1 MKTKALLAVGII
13 VVLALVGLVGCSATG
28 ATASQPQAQV
38 QAQAPVNVNVGNQQT
53 GIWVSGQ
60 GKITVTPDLAILS
73 LGVSSQMTTVA
84 EAQSQAST
92 AMDKV
97 ISTLTGNGID
107 KKDIQTQSFNIQQV
121 TRWDDKGQQETV
133 IGYRVSNMVIAK
145 IRALDKVGAII
156 DATVAA
162 GGDLIRIS
170 GVGFS
175 VEQPEQY
182 YTQVRELAMNDAKA
196 KADQIAKLAGVTL
209 GKPSYVSENSY
220 TPYQTPV
227 MYKSL
232 DSAGGAAAPT
242 TSISPGET
250 DITMSVQVTYDI
262 Q

>member
-1 MKTKALLAVGII
+1 MKTKTLLAVGII
-13 VVLALVGLVGCSATG
+13 VILALVGLAGCSAAG
-28 ATASQPQAQV
+28 VTAAEPQA
-38 QAQAPVNVNVGNQQT
+38 QAQAPINVNVGNQQT

-60 GKITVTPDLAILS
+60 GKITVTPDLATLS
-73 LGVSSQMTTVA
+73 LGVSSQMTSVA

-97 ISTLTGNGID
+97 ISTLTDSGID

-121 TRWDDKGQQETV
+121 TRWDDKGQQETI

-145 IRALDKVGAII
+145 IRALDKVGAVI

-162 GGDLIRIS
+162 GGDLIRIN

-175 VEQPEQY
+175 VENPEQY

-220 TPYQTPV
+220 SPYQTPMPV
-227 MYKSL
+227 MYKSM
-232 DSAGGAAAPT
+232 DSAGGAVPT
-242 TSISPGET
+242 TSISAGET